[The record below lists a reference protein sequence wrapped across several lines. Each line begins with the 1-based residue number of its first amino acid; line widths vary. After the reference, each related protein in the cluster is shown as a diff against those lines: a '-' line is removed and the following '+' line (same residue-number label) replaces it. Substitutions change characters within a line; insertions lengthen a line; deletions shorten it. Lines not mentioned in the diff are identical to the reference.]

1 METAF
6 IDLTCEG
13 GEVMKNA
20 KYLIGAA
27 LSLFFLLA
35 THAAAATLN
44 AEPEPIDL
52 DLKRTA
58 VVVID
63 MQNAFVSKGGMFDLR
78 GFDVTPTLKI
88 VEPIR
93 KICEA
98 ARANGIKV
106 VHLAHVLSPDLHE
119 VGPESSF
126 WYKSVKI
133 YREDPRWKEKFLIR
147 GTWGSEIVEELKPKP
162 GDIYVE
168 KPRFSAFFG
177 TNLDVILKTYNIKNL
192 LFVGCATNICVE
204 ASIRDAGQLG
214 YWPVLI
220 KDAATNNGPPFM
232 QEATI
237 FNTKLTYGWVTD
249 SEKLFKAVK

>member
-1 METAF
+1 
-6 IDLTCEG
+6 
-13 GEVMKNA
+13 MKRFLFMTGAVSVLVFTLIIHA
-20 KYLIGAA
+20 KAA
-27 LSLFFLLA
+27 NLV
-35 THAAAATLN
+35 
-44 AEPEPIDL
+44 AEPEAIDI

-78 GFDVTPTLKI
+78 GFDVTPTQKI

-93 KICEA
+93 KICDA
-98 ARANGIKV
+98 ARAKGIKV
-106 VHLAHVLSPDLHE
+106 IHLAHVLSPDLRE

-147 GTWGSEIVEELKPKP
+147 GTWGSEIVDELKPQP

-177 TNLDVILKTYNIKNL
+177 TNLDVMLKTYNLRNL
-192 LFVGCATNICVE
+192 FFVGCATNICVE

-249 SEKLFKAVK
+249 SENFFKAIK